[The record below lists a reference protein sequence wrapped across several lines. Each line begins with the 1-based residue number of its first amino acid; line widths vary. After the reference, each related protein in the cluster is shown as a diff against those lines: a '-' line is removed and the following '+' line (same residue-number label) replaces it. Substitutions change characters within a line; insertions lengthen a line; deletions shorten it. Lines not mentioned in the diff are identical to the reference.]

1 MQEGKPF
8 SAKKYQIKKITP
20 INYGKPPWMKK
31 NLIDFISNFGL
42 DESCQCKVPIIQMH
56 IKYIF

>member
-1 MQEGKPF
+1 ME
-8 SAKKYQIKKITP
+8 
-20 INYGKPPWMKK
+20 NLEPPWMKK

-56 IKYIF
+56 IKYIFFEHTKFYSND